1 MCFQTKGA
9 LFYKI
14 NTILMTICYRISL
27 SLNLE
32 LLSMSVDCS
41 YNDEDTQLILD
52 YLAKTLQS
60 LQGSVFITIND
71 INKGIVLCRFGDM

>member
-1 MCFQTKGA
+1 
-9 LFYKI
+9 
-14 NTILMTICYRISL
+14 
-27 SLNLE
+27 
-32 LLSMSVDCS
+32 MSVDCS